1 MKIVLDNFE
10 IEKTMQTRLTLYFIT
25 AFVLIGYGSRSTDVH
40 AAEPELRGVWLTNVA
55 STVMY
60 SRAQI
65 AEAMDSLYAWGFNA
79 VFPVVYNDGYTLYPS
94 QEMQF
99 VTGIPL
105 HPGFTGRDVLA
116 DIITEAHRLG
126 MEVHAWIEYG
136 FCASFAA
143 NGGPV
148 LQNNPLWAGKRYNQ
162 ESAADDNDFY
172 WLSQANSEVQQ
183 FLINLG
189 VELAENYDLD
199 GIQLDRVRYGTKKGT
214 DGWPV
219 ASDFGYDE
227 AHLQLYRDQNDGA
240 DMPATWTPTST
251 EFKKWR
257 SEILDDFHQ
266 KYYAAV
272 KEVNPNI
279 MVSNTP
285 VVYPYGYDNFMQN
298 WPNWPKQG
306 SVDFISP
313 QLYRYNIS
321 SYRQELVKVLNNQLP
336 AGYERFYPGML
347 IREGDYQADA
357 ALTKSF
363 VDENR
368 ARNVAGG
375 IFWFYE
381 GVPALGS
388 AFREEIFPTPVPLP
402 FRDHV
407 WRPKATIVEEN
418 DTQNFLSGNWTM
430 HHGSGAASYYAFNDT
445 LLTAT
450 GGSGAVIRYE
460 AEVIA
465 EAYYDVYVHRP
476 YGTDLA
482 TNAPIKLLD
491 GSNVIKTMNQTDNAG
506 RGWEYVST
514 FNLQEGRQPIVEI
527 STSNVPASQ
536 KVAADAIMLIL
547 NRQLSPDVVITSV
560 PESGIQRSREKIG
573 FGLQQNYPNPFNPV
587 TTIRYTV
594 GAHHNVP
601 VWIDLSIFNLSGQK
615 VATLVSAKQP
625 AGHYEVQW
633 DASGMASGVYLYKLS
648 TGHGLSQTKKLVL
661 IR

>member
-1 MKIVLDNFE
+1 
-10 IEKTMQTRLTLYFIT
+10 MQTRLTIYFVTLLTLSGYFIK
-25 AFVLIGYGSRSTDVH
+25 STPVQ

-60 SRAQI
+60 SKARI

-99 VTGIPL
+99 VTGIPM
-105 HPGFTGRDVLA
+105 HPAFTGRDVLA
-116 DIITEAHRLG
+116 EIITEAHRLG

-148 LQNNPLWAGKRYNQ
+148 LQNNPGWAGKRYNQ
-162 ESAADDNDFY
+162 ETTADDNSFY
-172 WLSQANSEVQQ
+172 WLSQANPDVQV
-183 FLINLG
+183 FLINMG
-189 VELAENYDLD
+189 VELAEYYDLD
-199 GIQLDRVRYGTKKGT
+199 GIQLDRVRYGTKKGN

-240 DMPATWTPTST
+240 DMPASWTPTNS

-257 SEILDDFHQ
+257 SEILDNFHHH
-266 KYYAAV
+266 YYSAI

-279 MVSNTP
+279 LVSDAP

-347 IREGDYQADA
+347 IRDGDYQADA

-363 VDENR
+363 VAENR
-368 ARNVAGG
+368 NRNVAGG

-388 AFREEIFPTPVPLP
+388 TFREEIFPTPAPVP
-402 FRDHV
+402 FRDQV
-407 WRPKATIVEEN
+407 WRPRATIVEEN
-418 DTQNFLSGNWTM
+418 DPQNSISGNWTV
-430 HHGSGAASYYAFNDT
+430 HSGSGAASYYAFNDT
-445 LLTAT
+445 LFTAT

-465 EAYYDVYVHRP
+465 DAYYDVYVHRP

-482 TNAPIKLLD
+482 TNAPLKLLD
-491 GSNVIKTMNQTDNAG
+491 GSNVIKNVNQTDNAG

-514 FNLQEGRQPIVEI
+514 FNLQQGRQPIVEI

-536 KVAADAIMLIL
+536 KVAADAVMLIL

-560 PESGIQRSREKIG
+560 EESGNRKSREWIG
-573 FGLQQNYPNPFNPV
+573 FELKQNYPNPFNPV
-587 TTIRYTV
+587 TTISYTV
-594 GAHHNVP
+594 GAHHDVP
-601 VWIDLSIFNLSGQK
+601 VFVELSIYNLLGQK
-615 VATLVSAKQP
+615 VATLVSAQQP
-625 AGHYEVQW
+625 AGNYEVQL
-633 DASGMASGVYLYKLS
+633 DATGFASGVYWYKLQS
-648 TGHGLSQTKKLVL
+648 DNGFSQTRKLVL
-661 IR
+661 LR